1 MWPANLVVMLIVGAV
16 STIGE
21 FVSSIVDTVSRKKK
35 GERDEE
41 KKNTTLASVV
51 FAG

>member
-1 MWPANLVVMLIVGAV
+1 MLITNTV

-21 FVSSIVDTVSRKKK
+21 FVSSIVDTVSRKKRGK
-35 GERDEE
+35 GMRK

-51 FAG
+51 FAGTQKA